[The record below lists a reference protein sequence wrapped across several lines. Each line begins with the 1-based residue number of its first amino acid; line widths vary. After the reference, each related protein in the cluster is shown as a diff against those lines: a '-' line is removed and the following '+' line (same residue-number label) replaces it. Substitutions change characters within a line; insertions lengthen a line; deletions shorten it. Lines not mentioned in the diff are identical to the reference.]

1 MADIDVVIGTNA
13 ATTSS
18 DMFGKVLIICTNK
31 DHAYTEYDVS
41 NDLTL
46 LASDF
51 ASSTTVYDLADIFTQ
66 QVPRPKTIAVFGKD
80 LTASSTKPADL
91 TTALNTLITSE
102 NDWYR
107 ICLDDQTEALI
118 TAVSTWTESNKKMFY
133 TQFSN
138 TTFTT
143 DFTAKDRTVLAYKA
157 DSDRLDI
164 AMLGE
169 AVTRVPGSFGWK
181 YRNLIGVTADHIDTT
196 TQATILGKNM
206 NMYLTKFKQNQQATD
221 CMNSGLVASGKH
233 IDQIESR
240 DWVQNRITQEIA
252 KLLINTEKVPYDD
265 TGIQLVVKAIQNALD
280 DATANSIIAKKNGS
294 SAGDYSITYPK
305 VADIST
311 TYKTQR
317 KLVGISFQYVELPS
331 IETVTVTGTVVA
343 QL

>member
-13 ATTSS
+13 ASTST
-18 DMFGKVLIICTNK
+18 DMFGKVLIICTTK

-41 NDLTL
+41 SDLTL
-46 LASDF
+46 LATDF
-51 ASSTTVYDLADIFTQ
+51 ASDTTVYDLADIFTQ
-66 QVPRPKTIAVFGKD
+66 QVPRPKVVAVLGKD
-80 LTASSTKPADL
+80 LSASSTKAADL
-91 TTALNTLITSE
+91 TTALNTLITTE

-118 TAVSTWTESNKKMFY
+118 AAVSTWTESNKKMFY
-133 TQFSN
+133 TQFAN

-143 DFTAKDRTVLAYKA
+143 DFTTKDRTVLGYKA
-157 DSDRLDI
+157 NSDRLDI

-169 AVTRVPGSFGWK
+169 AATRVPGSFGWK
-181 YRNLIGVTADHIDTT
+181 YRHLVGVTADHISTT

-221 CMNSGLVASGKH
+221 CMNSGLVASGKY

-240 DWVQNRITQEIA
+240 DWVANRVTQEIA

-265 TGIQLVVKAIQNALD
+265 TGIQLIVTAIKVALD
-280 DATANSIIAKKNGS
+280 DAYTNKIIAKKNGS

-305 VADIST
+305 VADISSAN
-311 TYKTQR
+311 KVQR
-317 KLVGISFQYVELPS
+317 KLTGINFQYVELPS